1 MPAAQ
6 LELTGETSF
15 DRNAFV
21 TSYVTLLFSDNAQVL
36 NEGSLIDIRIAN
48 ETGEFETET
57 DADADSELML
67 DANGQS
73 IPIIEYSFVAVPAA
87 MAPAPTAPFSIS
99 FRKAAVMPAGSV
111 QPS

>member
-21 TSYVTLLFSDNAQVL
+21 TSYVTLLFNDNAQVL

-57 DADADSELML
+57 DADSELML

-73 IPIIEYSFVAVPAA
+73 IPIIGYSFVAVPAA

-99 FRKAAVMPAGSV
+99 FREAAVMPAGSV